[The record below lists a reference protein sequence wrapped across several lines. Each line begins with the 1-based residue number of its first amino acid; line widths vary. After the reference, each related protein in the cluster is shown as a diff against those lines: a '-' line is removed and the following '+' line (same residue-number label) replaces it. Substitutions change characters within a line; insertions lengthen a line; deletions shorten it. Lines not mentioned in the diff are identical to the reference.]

1 MMHERRTQKRM
12 AKSHEFCFA
21 QDTVNMEAQSSSPPA
36 PVPSEEAVKTTMQHG
51 LERIVVSTGAGL
63 LIGGLMGV
71 VLARGGGG
79 GARKAFAGLGGGI
92 GLGSAWTR
100 TNMEL
105 EDLLQGA
112 SSK

>member
-1 MMHERRTQKRM
+1 MDSQTPT
-12 AKSHEFCFA
+12 AG
-21 QDTVNMEAQSSSPPA
+21 
-36 PVPSEEAVKTTMQHG
+36 VPSEDAVPKTMQHG
-51 LERIVVSTGAGL
+51 LEQIVVSTGAGL

-79 GARKAFAGLGGGI
+79 SGARKALAGLGGGI

-100 TNMEL
+100 CNMDL

>member
-1 MMHERRTQKRM
+1 METQTS
-12 AKSHEFCFA
+12 AA
-21 QDTVNMEAQSSSPPA
+21 
-36 PVPSEEAVKTTMQHG
+36 VPSEEAVPKTMQHG
-51 LERIVVSTGAGL
+51 LEQIVVSTGAGL

-79 GARKAFAGLGGGI
+79 SGARKALAGLGSGI

-100 TNMEL
+100 CNMDL
-105 EDLLQGA
+105 EDLLQGK